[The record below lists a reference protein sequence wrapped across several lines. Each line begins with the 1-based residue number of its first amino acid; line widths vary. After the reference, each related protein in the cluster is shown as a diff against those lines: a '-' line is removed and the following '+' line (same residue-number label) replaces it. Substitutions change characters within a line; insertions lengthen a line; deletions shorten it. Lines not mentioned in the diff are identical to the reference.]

1 MVQLVVLLDT
11 LSLATT
17 VPTAARLAKGMIE
30 LSKPAPNAQQAIIL
44 MPAIVWLVKNARII
58 PTALQAQKAA

>member
-17 VPTAARLAKGMIE
+17 VPTAARLAKGMID
-30 LSKPAPNAQQAIIL
+30 LIAPAPNAQQAIIL